1 MAYHRGVPA
10 PRFSAVIAAYNAEQT
25 VTATVQSALSQ
36 TEQDLEVIVVDDGS
50 TDRTAEVVQRIP
62 DSRVRLV
69 SQANQG
75 QAAARNAGVAVATA
89 EYVGFLDSDDL
100 WLPDY
105 MELAGRALE
114 HLSNPG
120 FAYTDA
126 FVFDAQT
133 GRVRRQSA
141 MHEQRPPIPPPT
153 ARDAFLLEL
162 LSRNF
167 VYVSTVVPRSV
178 LLDVGG
184 YTASLRRSEDY
195 SLALRILIRGYDPA
209 WIPGNHALY
218 RAHPG
223 QMSRQKLSM
232 TQAALAVFRQID
244 PASLPSDAHRAML
257 ASRISQHEQEVRVLE
272 GEDRVRYALRA
283 LRYRVGGLRRRLG
296 LAYSWYQQPP
306 GEVAAA
312 FPNLKSL

>member
-1 MAYHRGVPA
+1 MPYHRGVPA

-25 VTATVQSALSQ
+25 VTAAVQSALSQ
-36 TEQDLEVIVVDDGS
+36 TDPDLEVIVVDDGS
-50 TDRTAEVVQRIP
+50 TDRTAEAVERIP
-62 DSRVRLV
+62 DPRVSVL
-69 SQANQG
+69 SQTNQG
-75 QAAARNAGVAVATA
+75 QAAARNAGTAVASG

-105 MELAGRALE
+105 LELAGHALE
-114 HLSNPG
+114 RVSNPG

-126 FVFDAQT
+126 FVFDSQT
-133 GRVRRQSA
+133 RRVRRQSA
-141 MHEQRPPIPPPT
+141 MHDQRPPIPPPR
-153 ARDAFLLEL
+153 ARDEFLLEL

-184 YTASLRRSEDY
+184 YVESLRRSEDY
-195 SLALRILIRGYDPA
+195 SLTLRILTRGYDAA
-209 WIPGNHALY
+209 WVPGNHALY

-232 TQAALAVFRQID
+232 IQSALAVFRQIE
-244 PASLPSDAHRAML
+244 PELLPSDAHRAML
-257 ASRISQHEQEVRVLE
+257 ATRIGEHEQEMRVLE
-272 GEDRVRYALRA
+272 GEDRLRHALRGV
-283 LRYRVGGLRRRLG
+283 RYRVGSVRRRLG
-296 LAYSWYQQPP
+296 LAYTWYRQPP

-312 FPNLKSL
+312 FPNLKSI

>member
-1 MAYHRGVPA
+1 MPA
-10 PRFSAVIAAYNAEQT
+10 PRFSAVIAAYNAERT
-25 VTATVQSALSQ
+25 ITAAVDSALSQ
-36 TEQDLEVIVVDDGS
+36 SAQDLEVIVVDDGS
-50 TDRTAEVVQRIP
+50 TDRTAEVVQGIP
-62 DSRVRLV
+62 DPRVQLV
-69 SQANQG
+69 SQTNQG
-75 QAAARNAGVAVATA
+75 QAAARNAGTAVATG

-105 MELAGRALE
+105 LELAGRALE
-114 HLSNPG
+114 RISNPG

-126 FVFDAQT
+126 FVFDNHT

-141 MHEQRPPIPPPT
+141 MHEQRPPIPPPH
-153 ARDAFLLEL
+153 ARDEFLLEL

-184 YTASLRRSEDY
+184 YIESLRRSEDY

-209 WIPGNHALY
+209 WVPGNHALY

-223 QMSRQKLSM
+223 QMSRQKLTMIQS
-232 TQAALAVFRQID
+232 ALTVFRQIE
-244 PASLPSDAHRAML
+244 PGSLPSDAHRAML
-257 ASRISQHEQEVRVLE
+257 ASRIREHEQEMRVLE
-272 GEDRVRYALRA
+272 GEDRVRYAVRA
-283 LRYRVGGLRRRLG
+283 VRYRVGWVRRRLG
-296 LAYSWYQQPP
+296 LAYTWYRQPP

-312 FPNLKSL
+312 FPNLKSV

>member
-1 MAYHRGVPA
+1 VPYHRGVPA
-10 PRFSAVIAAYNAEQT
+10 PRFSAVIAAYNAEGT
-25 VTATVQSALSQ
+25 ITAAVDSALSQ
-36 TEQDLEVIVVDDGS
+36 SARDLEVIVVDDGS
-50 TDRTAEVVQRIP
+50 TDGTAEVVRAIP
-62 DSRVRLV
+62 DARVRLV
-69 SQANQG
+69 SQVNQG
-75 QAAARNAGVAVATA
+75 QAAARNAGTAVATGT
-89 EYVGFLDSDDL
+89 YVGFLDSDDL

-105 MELAGRALE
+105 LELAGRALE
-114 HLSNPG
+114 RVSNPG

-126 FVFDAQT
+126 FVFDSQT

-141 MHEQRPPIPPPT
+141 MHEQRPPVPPPH
-153 ARDAFLLEL
+153 ARDEFLLEL

-184 YTASLRRSEDY
+184 YTESLRRSEDY

-209 WIPGNHALY
+209 WVPGNHALY

-232 TQAALAVFRQID
+232 IRSALTVFRQIE
-244 PASLPSDAHRAML
+244 PESLPSDAHRAML
-257 ASRISQHEQEVRVLE
+257 ASRIRQHEQEMRVLE
-272 GEDRVRYALRA
+272 GEDRVRFALRA
-283 LRYRVGGLRRRLG
+283 ARSRVGWVRRRLG
-296 LAYSWYQQPP
+296 LAYTWYRQPP

-312 FPNLKSL
+312 FPNLKSI

>member
-1 MAYHRGVPA
+1 M
-10 PRFSAVIAAYNAEQT
+10 IAAYNAEQT
-25 VTATVQSALSQ
+25 VTAAVQSALSQ
-36 TEQDLEVIVVDDGS
+36 SERDLEVIVVDDGS
-50 TDRTAEVVQRIP
+50 TDRTAEVVRRIP
-62 DSRVRLV
+62 DSRVRLL

-75 QAAARNAGVAVATA
+75 QAAARNAGTA
-89 EYVGFLDSDDL
+89 AASGEYVGFLDSDDL

-114 HLSNPG
+114 RVSNPG

-141 MHEQRPPIPPPT
+141 MHEQRPPIPPPP
-153 ARDAFLLEL
+153 ARDEFLLEL

-184 YTASLRRSEDY
+184 YTESLRRSEDY
-195 SLALRILIRGYDPA
+195 SLALRILIRGYNAA
-209 WIPGNHALY
+209 WISGNHALY

-232 TQAALAVFRQID
+232 IQSALTVFKQIE
-244 PASLPSDAHRAML
+244 PESLPSDAHRAML
-257 ASRISQHEQEVRVLE
+257 ASRIREHEQEMRVLE
-272 GEDRVRYALRA
+272 GEDRIRHAVRAG
-283 LRYRVGGLRRRLG
+283 RYRVGSVRRRLG
-296 LAYSWYQQPP
+296 LAYTWYRQPP

-312 FPNLKSL
+312 FPNLKSV

>member
-1 MAYHRGVPA
+1 M
-10 PRFSAVIAAYNAEQT
+10 IAAYNAEQT
-25 VTATVQSALSQ
+25 VTAAVQSALSQ
-36 TEQDLEVIVVDDGS
+36 SERDLEVIVVDDGS
-50 TDRTAEVVQRIP
+50 TDRTAEVVRRIP
-62 DSRVRLV
+62 DSRVRLL
-69 SQANQG
+69 SGANQG
-75 QAAARNAGVAVATA
+75 QAAARNAGTA
-89 EYVGFLDSDDL
+89 AASGEYVGFLDSDDL

-114 HLSNPG
+114 RVSNPG

-141 MHEQRPPIPPPT
+141 MHEQRPPIPPPP
-153 ARDAFLLEL
+153 ARDEFLLEL

-184 YTASLRRSEDY
+184 YTESLRRSEDY
-195 SLALRILIRGYDPA
+195 SLALRILIRGYNPA
-209 WIPGNHALY
+209 WISGNHALY

-232 TQAALAVFRQID
+232 IQSALTVFKQIE
-244 PASLPSDAHRAML
+244 PESLPSDAHRAML
-257 ASRISQHEQEVRVLE
+257 ASRIREHEQEMRVLE
-272 GEDRVRYALRA
+272 GEDRIRHAVRAG
-283 LRYRVGGLRRRLG
+283 RYRVGSVRRRLG
-296 LAYSWYQQPP
+296 LAYTWYRQPP

-312 FPNLKSL
+312 FPNLKSV